1 MGRKTVW
8 IRSDLPEDPDV
19 RKGIVTASLESD
31 FLQIAVR
38 AGDLP
43 RFERLG
49 RFEPIIFDDDGF
61 VIGDRK
67 GVRIAIKDKGDEI
80 KAAQLAGKVDLVVVR
95 VENWKVI
102 PLENLISVFQGKG
115 SQLLAEVSEI
125 SDVKLLFEA
134 LEVGVDGIV
143 FAPTNTKDIAK
154 VRKICEESESS
165 GISLVEAEITA
176 IRPLGMGDRVCID
189 TCSMLRIGE
198 GMLIGSQSNG
208 LFLVHS
214 ESVDSEYAEPR
225 PFRVNAG
232 PVQSYVLSPN
242 DKTRYLSDLRVGEAI
257 LAVDKD
263 GSARQVIIGRVKI
276 EKRPLILLEAKRGE
290 RTYSIILQN
299 AETIRLVSGGEP
311 VSIVDL
317 KVGDRI
323 TLAESEGGRHFG
335 VKVKE
340 SIIER

>member
-1 MGRKTVW
+1 MGRKMVW
-8 IRSDLPEDPDV
+8 IRSDIPEDPDE

-38 AGDLP
+38 EGDLP

-49 RFEPIIFDDDGF
+49 RFEPIIFGDDGII
-61 VIGDRK
+61 IGDRK
-67 GVRIAIKDKGDEI
+67 GVRILIKDKADENR
-80 KAAQLAGKVDLVVVR
+80 AAQLPGKVDLVVVK
-95 VENWKVI
+95 VENWKII
-102 PLENLISVFQGKG
+102 PLENLIAAFQGRG
-115 SQLLAEVSEI
+115 SQLLAEVSDI
-125 SDVKLLFEA
+125 SDVKLLFET

-143 FAPTNTKDIAK
+143 FVPANPRDIGK
-154 VRKICEESESS
+154 VRELIEGSES
-165 GISLVEAEITA
+165 GKVNLVQAEVTEIK
-176 IRPLGMGDRVCID
+176 PLGMGDRVCID

-232 PVQSYVLSPN
+232 PVQSYVLVPN

-276 EKRPLILLEAKRGE
+276 EKRPLILLEAKHGE

-323 TLAESEGGRHFG
+323 AMAESEGGRHFG
-335 VKVKE
+335 MKVKE